1 MTGTPTVGSTITAR
15 MAGTPTVGST
25 IAEGKRTD
33 SVVTP
38 MTLVELAARL
48 GSTEGYES
56 LSTAAGTPWVGV
68 RLDGQPSPSF
78 HAQPNCPVVG
88 ITESNEP
95 SFEDV
100 PDVVDVVA
108 TSEEA
113 TTVTGA
119 IDRNPVAA
127 SVLVRLL
134 RHNAQV
140 DAPDSGFAESL
151 AYSTLQH
158 GAEFRAWLANRERRS
173 PRPDPDTPVVLME
186 RDDDA
191 LHITLNRPHKRN
203 AYSASLRDGLC
214 EALELAMADNSVRHV
229 VLDGAGACFSAGGD
243 LDEFGEATD
252 AGIAHASRMARNAG
266 ALIDCLRDRI
276 EARLHGACIGAGI
289 ELPAFAGRVVAR
301 EDAFFQLPE
310 VGMGLIP
317 GAGGTTSI
325 LRRIGRRRLAYMAL
339 TGARIDVSTAL
350 EWGLVDAVET

>member
-1 MTGTPTVGSTITAR
+1 M
-15 MAGTPTVGST
+15 
-25 IAEGKRTD
+25 
-33 SVVTP
+33 
-38 MTLVELAARL
+38 ELAARL

-56 LSTAAGTPWVGV
+56 LSPAAGTPWVAV
-68 RLDGQPSPSF
+68 RLDGEPSPSF

-88 ITESNEP
+88 ICEGTEPAHDE
-95 SFEDV
+95 V
-100 PDVVDVVA
+100 PDVVDVVVA
-108 TSEEA
+108 A
-113 TTVTGA
+113 GAAALVTGA
-119 IDRNPVAA
+119 IGRNPVAA

-134 RHNAQV
+134 RHNERV
-140 DAPDSGFAESL
+140 GAPDSGFAESL

-158 GAEFRAWLANRERRS
+158 GAEFRAWLASRQSRS
-173 PRPDPDTPVVLME
+173 PHSEPDTPVVLIE

-214 EALELAMADNSVRHV
+214 EALEMAMADDSVRHV

-252 AGIAHASRMARNAG
+252 AGVAHASRMARNAG

-289 ELPAFAGRVVAR
+289 ELPAFAGRVVAA

-325 LRRIGRRRLAYMAL
+325 LRRIGRRRLSYMAL
-339 TGARIDVSTAL
+339 TGARIDARTAL
-350 EWGLVDAVET
+350 GWGLIDAVEERSGL